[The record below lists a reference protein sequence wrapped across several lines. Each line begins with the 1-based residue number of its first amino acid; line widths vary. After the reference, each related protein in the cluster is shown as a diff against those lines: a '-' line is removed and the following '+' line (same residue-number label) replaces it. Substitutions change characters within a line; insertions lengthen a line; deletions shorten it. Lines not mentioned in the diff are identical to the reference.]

1 MIFVVILFRL
11 NWCAVSKCSMKY
23 LMKHPN
29 KQSVARVNR
38 TPKGDFEFAHEDV
51 LRLVATIMKPNWLNN
66 MLFERKTHE
75 KYQHY

>member
-1 MIFVVILFRL
+1 MILDFRL

-51 LRLVATIMKPNWLNN
+51 LRLVATITNWLNN
-66 MLFERKTHE
+66 ILFERKTHE
-75 KYQHY
+75 KYQHC

>member
-1 MIFVVILFRL
+1 
-11 NWCAVSKCSMKY
+11 
-23 LMKHPN
+23 MKHPN

-75 KYQHY
+75 KYQHC

>member
-1 MIFVVILFRL
+1 M
-11 NWCAVSKCSMKY
+11 CSMKC

-75 KYQHY
+75 KYQHC